1 MRLILKMK
9 MEHCRATVVILG
21 SLPTSAI
28 WTNHGE
34 SLMKSQQ
41 KLLQQLGKLN
51 HLLLTANINW
61 NTEFQNKFIERK

>member
-1 MRLILKMK
+1 MK

-41 KLLQQLGKLN
+41 KLLQQLGKVESSL
-51 HLLLTANINW
+51 INSKHQL
-61 NTEFQNKFIERK
+61 EHGVPK